1 MIRWKTV
8 FEYVF
13 TDHTRDGLYKLLNLI
28 FLNCEL
34 GSRLKKAHVE
44 IFPPAGPC
52 TQECPLFVDEWEGA
66 RAVVDAVVLL
76 FHSTVWGQISVA
88 LGVFLHVQQ

>member
-1 MIRWKTV
+1 MENR
-8 FEYVF
+8 VF
-13 TDHTRDGLYKLLNLI
+13 TDHTRHRPYKLLNFI

-34 GSRLKKAHVE
+34 GSRLKKAHEE

-52 TQECPLFVDEWEGA
+52 TQECPLCVDEWEGA

-76 FHSTVWGQISVA
+76 FPWGS
-88 LGVFLHVQQ
+88 